1 LCRACGAAIDGVVD
15 CALEISLARAD
26 EASLIAA
33 CSRDLVEHGLA
44 WRWTPAR
51 IHRAIHAKDMN
62 VAVARSR
69 GQLVGFGILQYLDE
83 EAHLCLLAVV
93 PARRR
98 EGIGAALM
106 AWLERTALDA
116 GIGVVRLEAR
126 ARNASA
132 RAFYRRLGY
141 REVMVADGMYARDE
155 DGVRIAKDLWAHEG
169 S

>member
-1 LCRACGAAIDGVVD
+1 VD
-15 CALEISLARAD
+15 DPLEIALAHAD
-26 EASLIAA
+26 EAPLIAA
-33 CSRDLVEHGLA
+33 YSRDLIEHGLR
-44 WRWTPAR
+44 WRWTSAR
-51 IHRAIHAKDMN
+51 IHSAIRAKDMN

-69 GQLVGFGILQYLDE
+69 GQLVGFGILQYLDD

-116 GIGVVRLEAR
+116 GIGVIQLEAR
-126 ARNASA
+126 ARNESA

-141 REVMVADGMYARDE
+141 HEVMFAGGLYAPGE
-155 DGVRIAKDLWAHEG
+155 DGVRIAKDLWTR
-169 S
+169 